1 MPYKHRSTMSFVASA
16 LLATVLYAPLNQPTP
31 LPATTPETGLS
42 VASADPPPPQV
53 HRFFDQ
59 ENLLLFSGVAAGRAF
74 DYVSTRRFRDK
85 HLKEWLLDDDTVDNK
100 PLFISIEAAATAL
113 SIAASYALHQT
124 GHHRLERWASILH
137 IAFAT
142 GGSIWNCTL
151 PNGL

>member
-1 MPYKHRSTMSFVASA
+1 MSFVASA
-16 LLATVLYAPLNQPTP
+16 LLVTVLAAPTSQVSVLSPMP
-31 LPATTPETGLS
+31 PEAGLS
-42 VASADPPPPQV
+42 VAPTAPPPLP

-85 HLKEWLLDDDTVDNK
+85 HLKEWLLDDKIVDNK
-100 PLFISIEAAATAL
+100 PLFISIEVAATAL
-113 SIAASYALHQT
+113 SVVASYALHQT
-124 GHHRLERWASILH
+124 GHHRLERWISILH

>member
-1 MPYKHRSTMSFVASA
+1 MSFVASTI
-16 LLATVLYAPLNQPTP
+16 LVTVLAAPTNQVSVHSPMP
-31 LPATTPETGLS
+31 PEAGLS
-42 VASADPPPPQV
+42 VAPTAAPPLP
-53 HRFFDQ
+53 HHFFNQ

-85 HLKEWLLDDDTVDNK
+85 HLKEWLLDDDIVDNK
-100 PLFISIEAAATAL
+100 PLFISIEVAATAL
-113 SIAASYALHQT
+113 SVAASYALHQT

-142 GGSIWNCTL
+142 GGLIWNCTL